1 MYFKLVGRCLLL
13 FNFIFVVVD
22 EKKNKLRII
31 HLLTA
36 SKVFVFGV
44 FLVHIFLCSD
54 QKKSEYRHF
63 SRSEYKHKIFKKTK
77 ISYPLILKRTCDAEK
92 E

>member
-44 FLVHIFLCSD
+44 FLVHISPYSE
-54 QKKSEYRHF
+54 QKNSKYRHF
-63 SRSEYKHKIFKKTK
+63 SRSDY
-77 ISYPLILKRTCDAEK
+77 ILPPDFLPPDTQTHV
-92 E
+92 